1 MQNDVTTTNFYK
13 ATPIFDQSTLPEKLR
28 KSHQTKIG
36 TWGVIRVLEGSVCY
50 VIDDTGDIQI
60 LTSVCSGLVLPEQ
73 RHHVETMG
81 DMRMRVEFY
90 DHIPSAREQN
100 P

>member
-1 MQNDVTTTNFYK
+1 MQKDVAITNFYK
-13 ATPIFDQSTLPEKLR
+13 ATPIFNQSTLPEKLR
-28 KSHQTKIG
+28 KAHQTKVG

-50 VIDDTGDIQI
+50 VIEDTGDIQI
-60 LTSVCSGLVLPEQ
+60 LTPVCSGLVLPEQ

-81 DMRMRVEFY
+81 DMRMLVEFY
-90 DHIPSAREQN
+90 DHIPSASEQN